1 MPPPGASPPL
11 LELLAPHFSPTIRDR
26 GTRYHVA
33 GRVFHVRGDAKKV
46 EAVVRGEHSYTASI
60 RWHRGQVEFACTC
73 PFFNDGQ
80 TCKHLWALALAA
92 AEKNLLA
99 GVSQGLSLGKK
110 SADGSRDGSGV
121 PPAEARWR
129 RVLEAVSEVEYE
141 AEPAGMEPAA
151 QRIIYMLDAVSVREG
166 SALQLGVSTQTLR
179 RNGQWSPPKPL
190 NLSRTLPERM
200 ADPMDRMILSALA
213 GCEPDLSHGSSAASG
228 VFALSDAHRELLL
241 PLLCSTG
248 RFFARAPDGTTTDIL
263 TLDPDDT
270 WFFFLDLVRVSD
282 THYHLVGV
290 LRRKKEAMG
299 LDQPVMLLPSGW
311 VFTHNRLAPLNH
323 GGSFAWIVALRQT
336 GPVTVPAADAETF
349 IQQFFTS
356 PHLPPTTLPP
366 ELAPENRATAP
377 RCKLLI
383 RPHPLEP
390 HEVCARLAFTYG
402 GQDFTDTDLR
412 PGLLDWPQRVF
423 YPRDFKTEQAAVAR
437 LQELGFRRHANYSEP
452 GYPYHLPA
460 ILLPAVIQTLLPQG
474 WLVEASGKMYRAART
489 FSLKVAS
496 GTDWFDLQGDIQF
509 DGAAVSLPALLNAI
523 RKGEKTVVLD
533 DGSLG
538 VVPEE
543 WLRRMNTLAALGEE
557 QDGSVRFKREQALL
571 LDALLAEQTGVDV
584 DATFARIRSELKDFQ
599 TVEAL
604 DAPEGFRG
612 SLRPYQ
618 REGLGWFAFL
628 RRFGFGGCLADDMGL
643 GKTVQV
649 LALLEQRRQEKSGP
663 SLVVVPRSL
672 MFNWRTEAERFTPA
686 LRILEHSGISRARST
701 GHLADYD
708 LILTTYGTLRRDTVL
723 LKDMAFD
730 YVILDEAQAIKN
742 AGTHSAKA
750 ARLLR
755 GKHRLALSGTPV
767 ENHLGELWSLF
778 EFLNPGMMGRASAF
792 EQFTGNAGDPAVRPL
807 LARTLRPFI
816 LRRTKGQVATE
827 LPARL
832 EQTLHCDL
840 PASQRKLYNELRDY
854 YRQALLKKVNEHGMG
869 RAKIMVLEALLRLRQ
884 AACHPGLVDPAH
896 RDQES
901 AKLSTLIPQLL
912 EVTQE
917 GHKALV
923 FSQFTSFL
931 SLVKQ
936 QVEAAGLTYEYLDGK
951 TRDRQARVD
960 RFQNDPECRLFL
972 ISLRAGGLGLN
983 LTAAEYVFLLD
994 PWWNPAVEAQAID
1007 RAHRIGQ
1014 KQQVFAYR
1022 LIARDTIEE
1031 KVLELQAGKRD
1042 LASAIITEDQSIL
1055 RNLTREDLELL
1066 LT

>member
-1 MPPPGASPPL
+1 MSPTGASTRL
-11 LELLAPHFSPTIRDR
+11 LELLAPYFSPLVRDR
-26 GTRYHVA
+26 GARYHVA
-33 GRVFHVRGDAKKV
+33 GRVVHLRGNQHEAEALVRGS
-46 EAVVRGEHSYTASI
+46 RSYNTGI

-73 PFFNDGQ
+73 PFFGDGQ
-80 TCKHLWALALAA
+80 PCKHLWALALAA
-92 AEKNLLA
+92 ADLNYLSAVSA
-99 GVSQGLSLGKK
+99 GRSTRKAPDAK
-110 SADGSRDGSGV
+110 T
-121 PPAEARWR
+121 PEPTARWR
-129 RVLEAVSEVEYE
+129 RVLEAVSESEVTPELE
-141 AEPAGMEPAA
+141 ASPTTPL
-151 QRIIYMLDAVSVREG
+151 RILYMLDAISVREG
-166 SALQLGVSTQTLR
+166 SALQLEVSTQNQR

-190 NLSRTLPERM
+190 KLSRTNPERL
-200 ADPMDRMILSALA
+200 ADPLDRMILSALA
-213 GCEPDLSHGSSAASG
+213 GCEPDMRYGSSAASG

-248 RFFARAPDGTTTDIL
+248 RFFARAPDGTRTDML
-263 TLDPDDT
+263 TLDEGAP
-270 WFFFLDLVRVSD
+270 WIFLIQLTSRS
-282 THYHLVGV
+282 HSEYQLHGV
-290 LRRKKEAMG
+290 LWRKDATLG

-311 VFTHNRLAPLNH
+311 VFTRTHLAPLNH
-323 GGSFAWIVALRQT
+323 NGAFAWIVALRQT
-336 GPVTVPAADAETF
+336 GPLTIPATDAEAF
-349 IQQFFTS
+349 IQELFNS
-356 PHLPPTTLPP
+356 PRLPPATLPP
-366 ELAPENRATAP
+366 ELAPEKKTIAP
-377 RCKLLI
+377 VRKLQV

-390 HEVCARLAFTYG
+390 DQVCARLVFSYAG
-402 GQDFTDTDLR
+402 HDFAHTDNR
-412 PGLLDWPQRVF
+412 PGLLDWPQRTF
-423 YPRDFKTEQAAVAR
+423 YARDPQTERQAAESLHV
-437 LQELGFRRHANYSEP
+437 LGFQRHTNYSEP
-452 GYPYHLPA
+452 GYTLHLPA
-460 ILLPAVIQTLLPQG
+460 HQLPAVLHALLPQG
-474 WLVEASGKMYRAART
+474 WHVEASGKMYRAARS
-489 FSLKVAS
+489 FRLKVAS
-496 GTDWFDLQGDIQF
+496 GTDWFDLQGDLQF
-509 DGAAVSLPALLNAI
+509 EGASVSLPALLKAF
-523 RKGEKTVVLD
+523 RGGEKTVVLD

-538 VVPEE
+538 LVPEE
-543 WLRRMNTLAALGEE
+543 WLRRMGTLAELGDL
-557 QDGSVRFKREQALL
+557 QDSVVRFQKEQALL
-571 LDALLAEQTGVDV
+571 LDALLAEQPGVDV
-584 DATFARIRSELKDFQ
+584 DAAFARIREELRTFQ
-599 TVEAL
+599 AIEPR
-604 DAPEGFRG
+604 DPPPGFQG
-612 SLRPYQ
+612 ILRPYQ
-618 REGLGWFAFL
+618 REGLGWFEFL

-649 LALLEQRRQEKSGP
+649 LALLEQRRQEKCGP

-672 MFNWRTEAERFTPA
+672 MFNWRTEAARFTPA
-686 LRILEHSGISRARST
+686 LRVLEHSGISRARHT

-708 LILTTYGTLRRDTVL
+708 IILTTYGTLRRDAAL
-723 LKDMAFD
+723 LKDITFD

-755 GKHRLALSGTPV
+755 AKHRLALSGTPV

-792 EQFTGNAGDPAVRPL
+792 AAFAGKAGDPAGRQL

-840 PASQRKLYNELRDY
+840 PAPQRKLYNELREF
-854 YRQALLKKVNEHGMG
+854 YRQSLLKKVAEQGMG

-896 RDQES
+896 KGEES
-901 AKLSTLIPQLL
+901 AKLATLIPQLL

-931 SLVKQ
+931 SLVKE
-936 QVEAAGLTYEYLDGK
+936 QVDKAGLTYEYLDGK

-1031 KVLELQAGKRD
+1031 KVLELQASKRD

-1055 RNLTREDLELL
+1055 RTLTREDLELL